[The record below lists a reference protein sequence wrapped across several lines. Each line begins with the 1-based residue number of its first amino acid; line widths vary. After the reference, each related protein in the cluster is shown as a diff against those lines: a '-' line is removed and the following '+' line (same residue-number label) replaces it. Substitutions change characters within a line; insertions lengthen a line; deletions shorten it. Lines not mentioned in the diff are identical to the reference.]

1 MQGPEILKIHH
12 VAILTSNELYEKS
25 KNFYTEVLGFKI
37 IRETFR
43 ESRNSYK
50 LDLAIQDLY
59 QIELFSFPDFRE
71 RGSYPE
77 CKGLRHLSFLV
88 KDLEQSVRAL
98 NEKGVITEPIRTD
111 ELTQKRFTFFEDPN
125 HQPLEIYEL

>member
-1 MQGPEILKIHH
+1 MLTPDILRIHH

-25 KNFYTEVLGFKI
+25 KQFYVDILGFKV

-43 ESRNSYK
+43 EARNSYK
-50 LDLAIQDLY
+50 LDLSIQGNY

-77 CKGLRHLSFLV
+77 CKGLRHLSFAV
-88 KDLEQSVRAL
+88 KNLDHTVQVLQDR
-98 NEKGVITEPIRTD
+98 GVITEAIRID
-111 ELTQKRFTFFEDPN
+111 ELTGKRFTFFEDPN
-125 HQPLEIYEL
+125 QQPLEIYEE